1 MNKTNPSSNLKTNN
15 FAQEKYL
22 YLTTRGRKTGR
33 PREIEI
39 WFTYHEDR
47 YYVIAEYPTSNW
59 VKNLQSDPV
68 VQVKVAGKTFSAE
81 ARVLKSETDTELVK
95 TVQDLSS
102 KKYGWGDGLV
112 VQLTPKQ

>member
-1 MNKTNPSSNLKTNN
+1 LNRTNPNSSSKTSN
-15 FAQEKYL
+15 FDREKYL
-22 YLTTRGRKTGR
+22 YLTTRGRKTGQ

-39 WFTYHEDR
+39 WFTYQQDCF
-47 YYVIAEYPTSNW
+47 YVIAEYGTSNW
-59 VKNLQSDPV
+59 VKNLQADPA
-68 VQVKVAGKTFSAE
+68 VQVRVAERSFSAQ
-81 ARVLKSETDTELVK
+81 ARVLRAESDAELVR